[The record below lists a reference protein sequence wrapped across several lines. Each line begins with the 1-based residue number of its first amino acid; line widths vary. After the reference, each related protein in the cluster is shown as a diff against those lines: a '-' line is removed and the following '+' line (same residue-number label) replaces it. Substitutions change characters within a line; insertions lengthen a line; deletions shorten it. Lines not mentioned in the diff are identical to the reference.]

1 MSTPAGE
8 KIEAESDENMGETF
22 DAETGTLDPIPR
34 RIDLSNLRDV
44 RLEMA
49 HVYREI
55 DAGNL
60 KSTEGTRRVYILRQI
75 GDLIV
80 AAEIEKR
87 VAELEQRYEQSE
99 ARALPLRLN

>member
-1 MSTPAGE
+1 MS
-8 KIEAESDENMGETF
+8 AESGDKTEGGFDANQSETF